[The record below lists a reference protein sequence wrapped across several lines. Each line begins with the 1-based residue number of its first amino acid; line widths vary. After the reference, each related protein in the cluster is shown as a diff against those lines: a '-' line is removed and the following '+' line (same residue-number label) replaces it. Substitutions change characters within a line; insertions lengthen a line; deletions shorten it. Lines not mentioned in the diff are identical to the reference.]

1 MKPIIQKLIHW
12 AGLAIKGLDFI
23 SPSIDLVARI
33 WIAKV
38 FWLAGMTKINSWDT
52 TLSLFEEEY
61 QVPLLSPDI
70 AAVLATSVELGGAVL
85 LVMGLG
91 ARGAATALFILNIVA
106 AISYPDLSEAGLKD
120 HYYWGLFLAFFIVHG
135 AGKLSFDQLI
145 RRKFM

>member
-23 SPSIDLVARI
+23 RPIVDLIARV
-33 WIAKV
+33 WIAQV
-38 FWLAGMTKINSWDT
+38 FWLAGMTKVSGWDT

-61 QVPLLSPDI
+61 QVPLLAPDV
-70 AAVLATSVELGGAVL
+70 AEVLATSVELGGAVL

>member
-1 MKPIIQKLIHW
+1 MHKLVHW
-12 AGLAIKGLDFI
+12 AVVAIKSLEFI
-23 SPSIDLVARI
+23 SPSIDLIARI

-38 FWLAGMTKINSWDT
+38 FWLSGMTKISSWET

-61 QVPLLSPDI
+61 QVPLLAPDV

-106 AISYPDLSEAGLKD
+106 AISYPDLSEVGLKD

-145 RRKFM
+145 RKKFM

>member
-23 SPSIDLVARI
+23 RPIVDLIARV
-33 WIAKV
+33 WIAQV
-38 FWLAGMTKINSWDT
+38 FWLAGMTKISSWDT

-61 QVPLLSPDI
+61 QVPLLAPDV

-91 ARGAATALFILNIVA
+91 ARAQQRIIYFEYCRGDFH
-106 AISYPDLSEAGLKD
+106 PDLSEAGLKD

>member
-1 MKPIIQKLIHW
+1 MKPIIQKMIHW

-23 SPSIDLVARI
+23 SPSVDLIARV
-33 WIAKV
+33 WIARV
-38 FWLAGMTKINSWDT
+38 FWLSGMTKISSWDT

-61 QVPLLSPDI
+61 QVPLLSPEL
-70 AAVLATSVELGGAVL
+70 AAVLATSVELAGATL
-85 LVMGLG
+85 LAIGLG
-91 ARGAATALFILNIVA
+91 SRAAATALFILNIVA